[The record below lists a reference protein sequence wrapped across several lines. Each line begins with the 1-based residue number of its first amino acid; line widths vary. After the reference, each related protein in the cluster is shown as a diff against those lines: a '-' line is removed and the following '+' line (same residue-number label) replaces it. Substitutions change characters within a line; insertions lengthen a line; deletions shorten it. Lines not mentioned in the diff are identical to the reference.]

1 MPLAQAGPTTV
12 EPFLAWE
19 RGRPSGRDA
28 ILQLADL
35 NVAIPL
41 VEVFRRIVLDD

>member
-1 MPLAQAGPTTV
+1 MPLAQAGSTTL

-19 RGRPSGRDA
+19 RGRPSGRGA
-28 ILQLADL
+28 TLQLTQF

-41 VEVFRRIVLDD
+41 VEVFRRIALDN